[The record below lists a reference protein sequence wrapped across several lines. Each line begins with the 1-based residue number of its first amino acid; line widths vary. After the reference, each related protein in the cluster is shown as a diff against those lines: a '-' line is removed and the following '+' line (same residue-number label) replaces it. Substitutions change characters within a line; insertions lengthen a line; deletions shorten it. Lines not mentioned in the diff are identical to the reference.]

1 MNDLTF
7 NELLSSVKETK
18 KIMNKQ
24 AEPSRVFIKKPNV
37 LKIIREKLS
46 LIREQFAKLM
56 KWWNCQD

>member
-24 AEPSRVFIKKPNV
+24 AEPSRVFI
-37 LKIIREKLS
+37 
-46 LIREQFAKLM
+46 LIANEMDCLVGE
-56 KWWNCQD
+56 